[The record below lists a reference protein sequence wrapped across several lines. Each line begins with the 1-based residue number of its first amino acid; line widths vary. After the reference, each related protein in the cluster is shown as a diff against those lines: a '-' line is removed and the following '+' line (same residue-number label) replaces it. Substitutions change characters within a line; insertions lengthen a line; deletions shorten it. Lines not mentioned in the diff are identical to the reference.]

1 MNKIFRLGLALVLM
15 ATGTVHAQTLS
26 GRGIQTMDAASG
38 ASIASKVQQL
48 SQTVNVLDGVTVPQ
62 IQQSQNTLEQDVA
75 DLKNSVQS
83 LESRVTTLETTLQ
96 GMSTQLTTIN
106 NQLSTLT
113 NNANNNGQNGQNG
126 QTATSNL
133 VLYSGNGRSQIS
145 CGTGERLISCTDD
158 SGSSYCHIYPNY
170 STNTCMGSY
179 SGESGN
185 CELHLVCEKR

>member
-1 MNKIFRLGLALVLM
+1 MYKTSLRGLALGLALAV
-15 ATGTVHAQTLS
+15 TGTAHGQTLS
-26 GRGIQTMDAASG
+26 GRGIQTMDAVSG

-48 SQTVNVLDGVTVPQ
+48 SQTVNVLGGVTVPQ

-96 GMSTQLTTIN
+96 GMSTQLTSIN
-106 NQLSTLT
+106 NQLTTLT
-113 NNANNNGQNGQNG
+113 NNNGQNGQNG
-126 QTATSNL
+126 QTGTSNL

-145 CGTGERLISCTDD
+145 CGPGERLISCTDD
-158 SGSSYCHIYPNY
+158 SGSSYCHVYPNY
-170 STNTCMGSY
+170 SANSCGGSY

-185 CELHLVCEKR
+185 CELHLVCEKQ